1 MDGTHGAERRL
12 AAGGM
17 ACIATLLA
25 LLIAASGAA
34 RAADGP
40 KLYKSITPEVKVVYG
55 DRPAAGA
62 ASVKQ
67 VKIAHAPTSALPPSA
82 AEQLRKLEALR
93 PARQDARGAVLYTAS
108 WCGYCRKAKA
118 WLAAKGIAFR
128 EVDIET
134 PDGLAAFARDGGG
147 KGVPV
152 LLLGKTRIDGFS
164 VEAYDEAFAGR

>member
-1 MDGTHGAERRL
+1 MDGIHTALRRTACL
-12 AAGGM
+12 AA
-17 ACIATLLA
+17 LLA
-25 LLIAASGAA
+25 LLVGATGGAS
-34 RAADGP
+34 AADGP
-40 KLYKSITPEVKVVYG
+40 KLYKSITPEGKVVYS

-67 VKIAHAPTSALPPSA
+67 LKVAHAPASALPPSA

-93 PARQDARGAVLYTAS
+93 PAPHEAAGAVLYTAS

-134 PDGLAAFARDGGG
+134 PDGLAAFARAGGG

>member
-1 MDGTHGAERRL
+1 MIETRPARLLVLLL
-12 AAGGM
+12 AAGC
-17 ACIATLLA
+17 AFQ
-25 LLIAASGAA
+25 ASA
-34 RAADGP
+34 GP
-40 KLYKSITPEVKVVYG
+40 ALYKSITPEGKVVYS

-62 ASVKQ
+62 TSVRQ
-67 VKIAHAPTSALPPSA
+67 MKIAHAPTTALPPSA

-93 PARQDARGAVLYTAS
+93 PAPRETKGAVLYTAT

-118 WLAAKGIAFR
+118 YLAARGIAFR

-152 LLLGKTRIDGFS
+152 LVLGKTRIDGFS
-164 VEAYDEAFAGR
+164 VEAYDGAFAGR